1 MNLLRKNPLEQL
13 LAQLEREDT
22 DGIKETLEGLHPAD
36 IADLLESLIPEQRKH
51 IWGNIVSNR
60 MGDILVELSDG
71 VRRDLIASLDGDRIV
86 ESIRLLDI
94 DEIADLIPD
103 LPEELLADV
112 LFSVDQE
119 ARKGLGEVLSYPE
132 DTAGGLMN
140 LDAVGV
146 RDNISLHVV
155 SRFLRLRGELPEHTD
170 KLFVV
175 DRQGRLTGSLPISK
189 LLTAPLTDPTSM
201 HVSSDPIYFEAMDE
215 DSEVA
220 KSFEKY
226 NLVSAPVVDSDMN
239 LIGRITVDDVVDVIR
254 EDAAHIEMARA
265 GLSPD
270 DDPFAPVTKSARN
283 RSLWLGVNLVTAL
296 AGAWV
301 ISKFE
306 GSIQQLVALA
316 VLMPIVASMGGNAG
330 TQTVTLVI
338 RGLSTGT
345 LNASNIRVLLKK
357 ELLVGGFN
365 GVVWAVAIAL
375 IASFWYSNPQLGLII
390 AMATVANLLIAALA
404 GVVIPVSLDKLG
416 IDPALAG
423 GVALTTVTDVVGY
436 FAVLGL
442 ATVFLL

>member
-36 IADLLESLIPEQRKH
+36 IADLLESLIPEQRKR

>member
-1 MNLLRKNPLEQL
+1 MNLLRKNPLKQL

-36 IADLLESLIPEQRKH
+36 IADLLESLIPEQRKR